1 VCAAVSQSHPS
12 QSPTSK
18 SAPQSPK
25 AEGRSLSARQLAVS
39 ALRQIHQGG
48 YADVVADR
56 ILGKSGL
63 EGRDRRLF
71 TELVYGAVRRM
82 RTLDA
87 VIDNLAKKPATQ
99 QPPNLRSVLHIGLY
113 QILFLDHI
121 PSSAAVDTTVE
132 LAKANGL
139 AGLAGFV
146 NGVLRRLVREL
157 EKEAGEEREEDIAG
171 DFGAR
176 NAPPVR
182 DGEDLGRGTIDRLL
196 GNELGVVHSFPDWLV
211 DLWVGQFGEE
221 EAEALCEWMNEPPHL
236 DLRIGRRGDI
246 VALEAAFEKLDVVVG
261 RIESVPGGLRLSHSP
276 GPIQELPGFAAG
288 EWMVQD
294 ASAQL
299 VGFLVDP
306 QPGEIIADLC
316 AAPGGKS
323 VHLAELM
330 TDRGRIIA
338 VEKTG
343 SRLKKI
349 KQNCDR
355 LGITSIELV
364 EGDARELRQWD
375 GLCDRVLVDAPCSGL
390 GTLNRHADARWRQ
403 TPESIAGLAI
413 LQGQILAS
421 AARWVKPGGKLVYS
435 TCTLHP
441 DENEGV
447 VQTFL
452 DSHSEWTID
461 PVEPSNPVFPL
472 LLPEGWVRVLPHQQN
487 MDGFFMV
494 RLRKNEA

>member
-1 VCAAVSQSHPS
+1 
-12 QSPTSK
+12 
-18 SAPQSPK
+18 
-25 AEGRSLSARQLAVS
+25 
-39 ALRQIHQGG
+39 
-48 YADVVADR
+48 
-56 ILGKSGL
+56 
-63 EGRDRRLF
+63 
-71 TELVYGAVRRM
+71 
-82 RTLDA
+82 
-87 VIDNLAKKPATQ
+87 
-99 QPPNLRSVLHIGLY
+99 
-113 QILFLDHI
+113 
-121 PSSAAVDTTVE
+121 
-132 LAKANGL
+132 
-139 AGLAGFV
+139 
-146 NGVLRRLVREL
+146 
-157 EKEAGEEREEDIAG
+157 
-171 DFGAR
+171 
-176 NAPPVR
+176 
-182 DGEDLGRGTIDRLL
+182 
-196 GNELGVVHSFPDWLV
+196 
-211 DLWVGQFGEE
+211 
-221 EAEALCEWMNEPPHL
+221 MNEPPHL
-236 DLRIGRRGDI
+236 DLRVGRRGDI
-246 VALEAAFEKLDVVVG
+246 AALEKALEKLDVVVG
-261 RIESVPGGLRLSHSP
+261 RIEGVPGGLRLSHSP
-276 GPIQELPGFAAG
+276 GPIQELPGFAGG

-306 QPGEIIADLC
+306 QPGEVVADLC

-330 TDRGRIIA
+330 TDRGQVIA

-355 LGITSIELV
+355 LGITSVELV

-413 LQGQILAS
+413 LQGEILTS
-421 AARWVKPGGKLVYS
+421 AAHWVKPGGKLVYS

-447 VQTFL
+447 VRGFL
-452 DSHSEWTID
+452 ASHPEWTID

-472 LLPEGWVRVLPHQQN
+472 LLPEGWVRVLPHQQD

-494 RLRKNEA
+494 RLRKNEG

>member
-1 VCAAVSQSHPS
+1 VFVVSESAAA
-12 QSPTSK
+12 K
-18 SAPQSPK
+18 SAVKSATK
-25 AEGRSLSARQLAVS
+25 TDDRSLSPRQLAVS
-39 ALRQIHQGG
+39 ALRQVHQGG
-48 YADVVADR
+48 YADVVVDR
-56 ILGKSGL
+56 VLGRNRL
-63 EGRDRRLF
+63 EARDRRLF

-87 VIDNLAKKPATQ
+87 VIDQLAKKPAAQ

-139 AGLAGFV
+139 VGLAGFV

-157 EKEAGEEREEDIAG
+157 EKEEENEG
-171 DFGAR
+171 TGAIDSPSER
-176 NAPPVR
+176 LCQRV
-182 DGEDLGRGTIDRLL
+182 LG
-196 GNELGVVHSFPDWLV
+196 ELGGTLGILHSFPDWLV
-211 DLWVGQFGEE
+211 DLWVGQFGVEE
-221 EAEALCEWMNEPPHL
+221 TEALCVWMNEPPHL
-236 DLRIGRRGDI
+236 DLRVSGRRGAIDR
-246 VALEAAFEKLDVVVG
+246 LEEQLEKLDIVVG
-261 RIESVPGGLRLSHSP
+261 RIPGVPGGLRLSHSP
-276 GPIQELPGFAAG
+276 CAIQELPGFGGG

-306 QPGEIIADLC
+306 QPGEVVADVC

-330 TDRGRIIA
+330 DDRGRVIA
-338 VEKTG
+338 VDKTA

-349 KQNCDR
+349 GQNCDR
-355 LGITSIELV
+355 LGITCIEIR
-364 EGDARELRQWD
+364 EGDAREIREFD

-403 TPESIAGLAI
+403 SPESIAGLAI
-413 LQGQILAS
+413 LQGEILTA
-421 AARWVKPGGKLVYS
+421 AARWVKSGGRLVYS

-441 DENEGV
+441 LENEAV
-447 VQTFL
+447 VRSFL
-452 DSHSEWTID
+452 AAHPGWAID
-461 PVEPSNPVFPL
+461 AVEPTNPVFPL
-472 LLPEGWVRVLPHQQN
+472 LLPEGWVRVLPHRQD

-494 RLRKNEA
+494 RLRKN

>member
-1 VCAAVSQSHPS
+1 MCAAVT
-12 QSPTSK
+12 QSPSPKSAIAQAATSK
-18 SAPQSPK
+18 STSQTATK
-25 AEGRSLSARQLAVS
+25 AESRSLSARQLAVS
-39 ALRQIHQGG
+39 ALRQVHQGG
-48 YADVVADR
+48 YADVVVDR
-56 ILGKSGL
+56 ILGKNEL

-87 VIDNLAKKPATQ
+87 VIDHLAKKPATQ

-139 AGLAGFV
+139 SGLAGFV
-146 NGVLRRLVREL
+146 NGLLRRLVREL
-157 EKEAGEEREEDIAG
+157 EKEDTGEL
-171 DFGAR
+171 GA
-176 NAPPVR
+176 
-182 DGEDLGRGTIDRLL
+182 IDRLL
-196 GNELGVVHSFPDWLV
+196 GDGLGVVQSFPDWLV
-211 DLWVGQFGEE
+211 DLWVRQFGPE

-236 DLRIGRRGDI
+236 DLRVGRRGNLA
-246 VALEAAFEKLDVVVG
+246 ALEAAFEKLDVVVG
-261 RIESVPGGLRLSHSP
+261 RIEAVPGGLRLSHSP
-276 GPIQELPGFAAG
+276 GPIQELPGFSAG

-306 QPGEIIADLC
+306 QPEEVIADLC

-330 TDRGRIIA
+330 NDRGRVIA

-355 LGITSIELV
+355 LGITAVELI

-403 TPESIAGLAI
+403 TPESITGLAI
-413 LQGQILAS
+413 LQGEILAS
-421 AARWVKPGGKLVYS
+421 AAQWVKPGGRLVYS

-447 VQTFL
+447 VQAFL
-452 DSHSEWTID
+452 ASHPEWTID

-472 LLPEGWVRVLPHQQN
+472 LLPEGWVRVLPHQQD